1 DGITSVGNPETF
13 TITVNPLG
21 QVDPIVSQVLCVGDT
36 TDEIVFTTTNTDG
49 TTTYAWTNDNPA
61 IGLAVSGPEDATATT
76 IPSFVVTNDTTNAL
90 VANIEVTPT
99 YENNGVICVGD
110 PETFTITVNPGAQL
124 DPIVSQVLCVGNS
137 TDEIEFTTINT
148 DGTTTYTW
156 TNDNPLIGLAASG
169 PEDATATTIPSFVVT
184 GSSEVSE
191 IATIVVTPTYEND
204 GVTCIGD
211 PETFTI
217 TVNPGAQVDPVVSQV
232 LCVGDTTEEIEFTT
246 TNTDGT
252 TTYAWTNDN
261 PAIGLASSGP
271 EDATATTIPSFVVTN
286 DTTNALV
293 ATIVVTP
300 TYENSGVIC
309 TGNSETFT
317 ITVNPEAQ
325 VDPVV
330 SQVLCIGDSTEEIEF
345 TTTNTDGT
353 TTYAWTN
360 DNTNI
365 GLAASGPEVATATTI
380 PSFVVTNNT
389 TNALVAT
396 IEVTPIYEND
406 GVTCEGNPET
416 FTITVNPEAQVEPLT
431 SQALCVGDTTDEI
444 EFTTINTD
452 GATTYTWTND
462 NPAIGLA
469 ASGPDDSTAT
479 TIPSFIVTN
488 ETTNALVATIVVTPT
503 YDNNGVI
510 CTGNSETFTITVN
523 PLGQVEP
530 VVSQEL
536 CAGDSTDEIIF
547 TTTNTDGTTTYT
559 WTNDNTNIGL
569 AASGTGDILSFTSSL
584 VTTSQIATIE
594 VTPTY
599 LNDGV
604 TCEGNPETFTITVNP
619 EAQVDPVVSQVL
631 CVGET
636 TDDIEFTTINT
647 DGTTTY
653 TWTNDNPAIGLDAV
667 GNGDIPS
674 FVVAN
679 DTDTA
684 LVATIVVTPNYDN
697 NGFTCVGDTETF
709 TITVNP
715 GAQVNPV
722 LSQELCIGDSTDE
735 IVFTTTNTDGATTYA
750 WTNDNPAIGLAASG
764 TGDILSFTPSLVL
777 PSSEIATIVVTPTY
791 ENNGVICVGNPET
804 FTITVNPL
812 GQVDPV
818 LSQILC
824 VGETTDDIEF
834 TTINTDGTT
843 TYAWTN
849 DNTDIG
855 LGAGGIGDIPSFVV
869 TNDTTDTLVATIEVT
884 PTYENN
890 GFTCTGDSEIFIITV
905 LSEILMTADVTDA
918 TDCDEPNSGIIDINV
933 SGGSGIYEFLW
944 SDGST
949 NEDLVGVPSGDY
961 FVTITDSEGCSF
973 TSEVY
978 NIFRQDDLVVVLTTQ
993 TSADC
998 DTNIVS
1004 QQNNISIS
1012 GGLPPYEINWS
1023 DGVVYIGDYT
1033 EMTAYENGIYNVL
1046 VTDQYGC
1053 EVNTEIIVDFD
1064 ELSFEDASFDYV
1076 TTGNLDCGLSI
1087 FNEIE
1092 FTNTSAGDIYG
1103 VTWDFGDGSATAY
1116 GEIVTHQYITA
1127 GVFEVTITVE
1137 YNYGCIEIYSEEIEV
1152 SDAYDIMLPTAFSP
1166 NNDGINDTIRPVYNC
1181 VNDINMSIYDTFGSL
1196 LYYESNIDLQG
1207 WDGMLDG
1214 KIAENGNYL
1223 MVVNGTTKQGENIN
1237 LNGVFVL
1244 LR

>member
-1 DGITSVGNPETF
+1 
-13 TITVNPLG
+13 
-21 QVDPIVSQVLCVGDT
+21 
-36 TDEIVFTTTNTDG
+36 
-49 TTTYAWTNDNPA
+49 
-61 IGLAVSGPEDATATT
+61 
-76 IPSFVVTNDTTNAL
+76 L
-90 VANIEVTPT
+90 VATIEVTPT

-110 PETFTITVNPGAQL
+110 PETFTITVNPGAQV
-124 DPIVSQVLCVGNS
+124 DPVASQVLCVGNS
-137 TDEIEFTTINT
+137 IEEIEFTTTNT

-156 TNDNPLIGLAASG
+156 TNDNPAIGLAASG

-191 IATIVVTPTYEND
+191 IATIVVTPTYENS
-204 GVTCIGD
+204 GVICVGD

-217 TVNPGAQVDPVVSQV
+217 TVNPGAQVDPVASQV
-232 LCVGDTTEEIEFTT
+232 LCVGDSTEEIEFTT

-252 TTYAWTNDN
+252 TTYTWTNDN
-261 PAIGLASSGP
+261 PAIGLAASGP
-271 EDATATTIPSFVVTN
+271 EDATSTTIPSFVVTN

-309 TGNSETFT
+309 TGNPETFT
-317 ITVNPEAQ
+317 ITVNPGAQ
-325 VDPVV
+325 VDPVA
-330 SQVLCIGDSTEEIEF
+330 SQVLCVGDSTDEIEF
-345 TTTNTDGT
+345 TTINTDGT

-360 DNTNI
+360 DNPAI
-365 GLAASGPEVATATTI
+365 GLAESGPEDATSTTI
-380 PSFVVTNNT
+380 PSFVVTN
-389 TNALVAT
+389 
-396 IEVTPIYEND
+396 D
-406 GVTCEGNPET
+406 
-416 FTITVNPEAQVEPLT
+416 
-431 SQALCVGDTTDEI
+431 
-444 EFTTINTD
+444 
-452 GATTYTWTND
+452 
-462 NPAIGLA
+462 
-469 ASGPDDSTAT
+469 
-479 TIPSFIVTN
+479 
-488 ETTNALVATIVVTPT
+488 TTNALVATIVVTPT
-503 YDNNGVI
+503 YENNGVI
-510 CTGNSETFTITVN
+510 CVGDPETLTITVN

-536 CAGDSTDEIIF
+536 CAGESTEAIVF
-547 TTTNTDGTTTYT
+547 ETTNTDGTTTYT
-559 WTNDNTNIGL
+559 WTNDNPAIGL
-569 AASGTGDILSFTSSL
+569 AVSGTGDILSFASSL
-584 VTTSQIATIE
+584 VATSQIATIV

-599 LNDGV
+599 ENDGV
-604 TCEGNPETFTITVNP
+604 TCIGDPEIFTITVNP
-619 EAQVDPVVSQVL
+619 VAHVEGVTSQIL
-631 CVGET
+631 CVGDSTDTITFET
-636 TDDIEFTTINT
+636 ANT

-653 TWTNDNPAIGLDAV
+653 AWTNDNTDIGLDAV

-697 NGFTCVGDTETF
+697 NGFTCVGDPETF

-722 LSQELCIGDSTDE
+722 LSQELCVGDSTDE
-735 IVFTTTNTDGATTYA
+735 IVFTTTNTDGTTTYA
-750 WTNDNPAIGLAASG
+750 WTNDNPSIGLAASG

-777 PSSEIATIVVTPTY
+777 PSSEIATIEVTPTY
-791 ENNGVICVGNPET
+791 ENNGVICIGSPET

-812 GQVDPV
+812 GQVGPIV
-818 LSQILC
+818 SQVIC
-824 VGETTDDIEF
+824 VGDSTQPITFETA
-834 TTINTDGTT
+834 NTDGTT
-843 TYAWTN
+843 TYVWTN

-869 TNDTTDTLVATIEVT
+869 TNDTTDTLVSTIEVT

-918 TDCDEPNSGIIDINV
+918 TDCDEPNSGIIDITV

-978 NIFRQDDLVVVLTTQ
+978 NVFRQDDLVVVLTTQ

-1103 VTWDFGDGSATAY
+1103 VTWDFGDGSAPAF

-1127 GVFEVTITVE
+1127 GVFEVTVTVE

-1214 KIAENGNYL
+1214 KRAENGNYL
-1223 MVVNGTTKQGENIN
+1223 IVVNGTTKLGENIN